1 MRRRNSNVI
10 MGLQT
15 WRRYHGELAANVI
28 SQGPYSY
35 TVAVWH
41 ESSGVVRQLPRAFAR
56 LESAKAAADDL
67 LRRTFFHTC
76 TLESCSEWLM
86 WST

>member
-1 MRRRNSNVI
+1 

-15 WRRYHGELAANVI
+15 WRRFHGEIIANVI
-28 SQGPYSY
+28 AKGPDSF

-41 ESSGVVRQLPRAFAR
+41 EPSGVIRQLPRGFER
-56 LESAKAAADDL
+56 LDAAKAAADDL
-67 LRRTFFHTC
+67 LRRTFSHKC
-76 TLESCSEWLM
+76 ALESCGEWLL